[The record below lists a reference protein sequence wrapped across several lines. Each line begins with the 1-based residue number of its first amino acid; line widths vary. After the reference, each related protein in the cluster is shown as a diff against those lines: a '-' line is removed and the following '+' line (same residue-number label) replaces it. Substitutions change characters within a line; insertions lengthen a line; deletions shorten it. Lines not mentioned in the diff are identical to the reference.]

1 MGATA
6 DINVTKEVIVI
17 SALLSLCK
25 QQPMDINMP
34 TAQRPGLRA
43 NVELCII
50 CSVQS
55 FIPIRQEQD
64 RQIIS
69 THQNVLSRYL
79 LSTRYISAALL
90 CMCRVG
96 VSGVKNI
103 IYVEIVRN

>member
-1 MGATA
+1 MW
-6 DINVTKEVIVI
+6 NCVLSVQLRVI
-17 SALLSLCK
+17 SQLDK
-25 QQPMDINMP
+25 
-34 TAQRPGLRA
+34 T
-43 NVELCII
+43 
-50 CSVQS
+50 
-55 FIPIRQEQD
+55 QD